1 MRSFKASSHSK
12 IRPIKV
18 TCDRCKQIVEGIRGE
33 EFTTG
38 FYEMTKWNEYQRE
51 NELYGVTRACSLILN
66 M

>member
-1 MRSFKASSHSK
+1 MKAPSSSRIK
-12 IRPIKV
+12 AIKV
-18 TCDRCKQIVEGIRGE
+18 IGDRCKQIVEGIRGE